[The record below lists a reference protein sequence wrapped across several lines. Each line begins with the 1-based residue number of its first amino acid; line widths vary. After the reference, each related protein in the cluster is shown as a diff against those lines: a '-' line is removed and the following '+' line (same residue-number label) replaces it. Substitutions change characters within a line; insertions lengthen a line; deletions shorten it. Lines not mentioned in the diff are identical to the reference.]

1 MATECNQILG
11 KVGQATSLSKDSQ
24 GADKPESSV
33 HGAMKGSGKPPY
45 CYRCYTKGYKM
56 EDCSTKLYC
65 EICDCNEHAMERCP
79 IYRSVQPDTKKAIA
93 FAIPCGYAV
102 EGLGFYYINSPESF
116 KSKVESKMAVI
127 RVSGG
132 SLTAAN
138 VTFEMERLFPG
149 GWR

>member
-1 MATECNQILG
+1 VSYLPFSSAGHKESQCLCNTVWYAIE
-11 KVGQATSLSKDSQ
+11 SL
-24 GADKPESSV
+24 
-33 HGAMKGSGKPPY
+33 
-45 CYRCYTKGYKM
+45 
-56 EDCSTKLYC
+56 
-65 EICDCNEHAMERCP
+65 I
-79 IYRSVQPDTKKAIA
+79 
-93 FAIPCGYAV
+93 
-102 EGLGFYYINSPESF
+102 FYYINSPESI